1 MHVPLVCL
9 VSDRNRCAGR
19 PLEEVVSAAVA
30 GGVGMVQLRERDL
43 PSGELFI
50 LAERL
55 RDVTSRGKALLFVN
69 DRVDI
74 AMAVGADGVQL
85 PENGL
90 SLSSVMRVSGLE
102 LLLGRSVH
110 SVEGAIEAE
119 RHGADLLVAGTV
131 YPTASHETG
140 KTQGTALLRK
150 IRDSVHIPYLAIGGV
165 TVDNIGDTIAAGA
178 SGAAVISAISEA
190 GDPERAAREMVEKTR
205 FVWELASE
213 GGVQT

>member
-43 PSGELFI
+43 PADELFI

-55 RDVTSRGKALLFVN
+55 RDVTSEGKALLFVN

-90 SLSSVMRVSGLE
+90 SLSSVMRVSGFE
-102 LLLGRSVH
+102 LLLSRSVH

-119 RHGADLLVAGTV
+119 RHGADVLVAGTV

-140 KTQGTALLRK
+140 KTKGPALLRK

-190 GDPERAAREMVEKTR
+190 GDPEQVAREMVEKAR
-205 FVWELASE
+205 FTWELASE
-213 GGVQT
+213 GGVQI